1 MTAILIV
8 AKVVLI
14 GLYYKYR
21 NNKESTIKVVHLPG
35 YKYRLDGKST
45 YNMFTPLLGGLF
57 SNSQYW

>member
-1 MTAILIV
+1 MQA
-8 AKVVLI
+8 VLI

-21 NNKESTIKVVHLPG
+21 NNKESTVKVVHLPG

-57 SNSQYW
+57 SNAQY